1 MRLTQD
7 IVSGIAT
14 IVLAIVTLI
23 ALSRIPQTSYQ
34 AIAPDLFPRLCA
46 YGLILGGLVLIGR
59 GLVRGGAGIE
69 LPPARAL
76 LAVLA
81 GVVAFGLIAPRAG
94 YAPAGLLTL
103 IISGLGSRDLK
114 LHQLLV
120 VSAGL
125 IIFSVVLFST
135 LLKLPM
141 PILVLPGFRL

>member
-14 IVLAIVTLI
+14 IGLAIGTLM
-23 ALSRIPQTSYQ
+23 ALSGIPQTSYQ

-59 GLVRGGAGIE
+59 GIVRGGANVT
-69 LPPARAL
+69 LPPARAF

-81 GVVAFGLIAPRAG
+81 GVIAFGVIAPRAG

-103 IISGLGSRDLK
+103 VVSGLGASDLK
-114 LHQLLV
+114 LRQLIN

-125 IIFSVVLFST
+125 IIFSIVLFSYV
-135 LLKLPM
+135 LKLPM
-141 PILVLPGFRL
+141 PVLVLPGYRF

>member
-14 IVLAIVTLI
+14 IGLAIVTLI
-23 ALSRIPQTSYQ
+23 ALSSIPQTSYQ

-59 GLVRGGAGIE
+59 GILRGGAGVG
-69 LPPARAL
+69 LPPPRAL

-81 GVVAFGLIAPRAG
+81 GVIAFGVIAPRAG
-94 YAPAGLLTL
+94 YAPAGFLTL
-103 IISGLGSRDLK
+103 VISGLGSNDLK
-114 LHQLLV
+114 LRQLII

-125 IIFSVVLFST
+125 IVFSVVLFSYV
-135 LLKLPM
+135 LKLPM
-141 PILVLPGFRL
+141 PVLVLPGYRF

>member
-14 IVLAIVTLI
+14 IGLAIGTLF
-23 ALSRIPQTSYQ
+23 ALSKIPQTSYQ

-59 GLVRGGAGIE
+59 GVVRGGDAVS
-69 LPPARAL
+69 LPPLRPF
-76 LAVLA
+76 LAVVA

-103 IISGLGSRDLK
+103 VISGLGSSDLK
-114 LHQLLV
+114 IRQLIV
-120 VSAGL
+120 VAAGL
-125 IIFSVVLFST
+125 IVFSVVLFSYV
-135 LLKLPM
+135 LKLPL
-141 PILVLPGFRL
+141 PVLVLPGYRF